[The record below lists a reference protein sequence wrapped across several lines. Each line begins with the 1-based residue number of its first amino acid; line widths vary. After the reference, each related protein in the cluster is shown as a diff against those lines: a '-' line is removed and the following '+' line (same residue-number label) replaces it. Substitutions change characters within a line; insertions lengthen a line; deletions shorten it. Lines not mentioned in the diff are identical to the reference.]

1 MDYTNEKS
9 NSALPEERYIN
20 LSGVL
25 LEFMLE
31 VKYINEYI
39 FIVAKS
45 WKEWSLKIFMKGN
58 ANYFLP
64 DKIESKVSI
73 RVNSNPTNEAEFLT
87 GLFAASNS
95 ACVCVSMW
103 EYVNIL
109 TRWSPN
115 YCV

>member
-9 NSALPEERYIN
+9 NSALAEEIYIN

-45 WKEWSLKIFMKGN
+45 WKE
-58 ANYFLP
+58 
-64 DKIESKVSI
+64 
-73 RVNSNPTNEAEFLT
+73 
-87 GLFAASNS
+87 
-95 ACVCVSMW
+95 
-103 EYVNIL
+103 
-109 TRWSPN
+109 
-115 YCV
+115 